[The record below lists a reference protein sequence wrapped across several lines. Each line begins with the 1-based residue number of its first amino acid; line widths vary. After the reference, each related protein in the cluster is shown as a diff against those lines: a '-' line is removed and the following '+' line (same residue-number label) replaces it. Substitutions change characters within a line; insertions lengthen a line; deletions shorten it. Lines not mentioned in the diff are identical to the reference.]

1 MTEEETCLGSVW
13 TGDLRGDISEGHGV
27 GGRQEGLDPW
37 WPESAL
43 HALSQE
49 EGQPAVEVFGEGR
62 PEIKVFGEV
71 WPEVGVCRKDVRVPG
86 SDPEDGQSP
95 KDGQEDHHGVGHEAD
110 QE

>member
-1 MTEEETCLGSVW
+1 M
-13 TGDLRGDISEGHGV
+13 

-49 EGQPAVEVFGEGR
+49 EGQPEIMVFGEGR
-62 PEIKVFGEV
+62 PQVGAFGEGR
-71 WPEVGVCRKDVRVPG
+71 PEHGAFGKDVQVPG
-86 SDPEDGQSP
+86 SDPEDGQLP
-95 KDGQEDHHGVGHEAD
+95 KDGQKDHHGVGHEAD